1 MDSAV
6 VVRAWPRHLHELG
19 NCASG
24 ARQIAAQLG
33 LDYSQFVFHGLPVDE
48 LRGTGNAFAAALADH
63 AEAEAAA
70 QALEQEASD
79 GQQQ

>member
-33 LDYSQFVFHGLPVDE
+33 LDYSQFVFHGMPVDE
-48 LRGTGNAFAAALADH
+48 LRATGNAFAAALADH

-70 QALEQEASD
+70 QVLEQEAND
-79 GQQQ
+79 GQQ